1 MCSICKKCFSGSSLL
16 KNHIKCHSKP
26 KTKISPEVESLVP
39 QIVLKEPLLISD
51 AGNKISVAQVKSKKQ
66 QVYEGGDSARPHK
79 CTMCSAAFR
88 KTSHLKQHHRRHTGE
103 KPYKC
108 PKCDRYIF
116 YLTILF
122 F

>member
-1 MCSICKKCFSGSSLL
+1 M
-16 KNHIKCHSKP
+16 KCHSKP

-51 AGNKISVAQVKSKKQ
+51 AGNKISVAHVKSKKQ
-66 QVYEGGDSARPHK
+66 EVYEGGGSARPHK

-108 PKCDRYIF
+108 PICDRYIF
-116 YLTILF
+116 QLSYLF
-122 F
+122 FSRDRKLLTWTQVERIP